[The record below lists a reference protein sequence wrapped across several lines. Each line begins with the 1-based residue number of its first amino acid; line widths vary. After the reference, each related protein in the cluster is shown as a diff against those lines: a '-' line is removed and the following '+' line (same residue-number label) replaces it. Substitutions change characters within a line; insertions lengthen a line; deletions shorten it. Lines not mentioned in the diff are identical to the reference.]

1 MFLFF
6 FFFFSSRRRHT
17 RLVSDWSSDVCS
29 SDLTCVQSSSPLL
42 LREAACVAHMPCSSL
57 PPWFVLRDAVGGDLP
72 GQKLCVL
79 HAQVRSLLRHIHVWG
94 SVAFLLFC

>member
-1 MFLFF
+1 ML
-6 FFFFSSRRRHT
+6 
-17 RLVSDWSSDVCS
+17 
-29 SDLTCVQSSSPLL
+29 
-42 LREAACVAHMPCSSL
+42 CSSL

-94 SVAFLLFC
+94 SVAFLLFPGYQDFVSPLCRLGGQSSYLSGQFWFILCSDMLPYCTPTWGISTRHTEG